1 MSQALIRYALNNVAL
16 LTGIMLIFQTD
27 LAQHNHFTK
36 ALRNWGSNYFN
47 NTSGFV
53 VRPSDLLL

>member
-1 MSQALIRYALNNVAL
+1 LL
-16 LTGIMLIFQTD
+16 LTGIISILQTD

-47 NTSGFV
+47 NTPGFYC
-53 VRPSDLLL
+53 